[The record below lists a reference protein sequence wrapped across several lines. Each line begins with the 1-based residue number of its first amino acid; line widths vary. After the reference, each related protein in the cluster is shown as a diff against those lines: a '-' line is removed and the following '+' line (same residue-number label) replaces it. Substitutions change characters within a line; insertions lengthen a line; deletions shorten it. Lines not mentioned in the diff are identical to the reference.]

1 MRISGPVSAII
12 CTLILMV
19 GLLFGLGK
27 FDREPPPSYATVSFD
42 GGYKKIGVISY
53 EGIYTNGSIT
63 KDGDTLVSGDFD
75 KLIKFI
81 KDSAKGDPLDQ
92 MTLKT
97 GVNLNADAGVEWIA
111 SESNFK
117 LATDR
122 LDITSTQAVPLVLQ
136 DVISRLEKLELKAK
150 SEREA
155 NAKSSLSFGDNP
167 NVSFIFS
174 KVMNALKKL
183 GA

>member
-1 MRISGPVSAII
+1 
-12 CTLILMV
+12 
-19 GLLFGLGK
+19 
-27 FDREPPPSYATVSFD
+27 
-42 GGYKKIGVISY
+42 
-53 EGIYTNGSIT
+53 
-63 KDGDTLVSGDFD
+63 
-75 KLIKFI
+75 LIKFI

-92 MTLKT
+92 ITWKP

-117 LATDR
+117 LTTDI
-122 LDITSTQAVPLVLQ
+122 LDITSTEAVPLALP